1 MRAHPSNV
9 ITVNWICWKCEDY
22 VDSYPIMPRAV
33 IGILR
38 HEPGQLG
45 EGLTVH
51 FQVSQDKPLKKCTT
65 GQKPKN
71 TLYVPPWKVSR
82 IPKSEKF
89 LLVKSGIKGFGIQL
103 K

>member
-1 MRAHPSNV
+1 
-9 ITVNWICWKCEDY
+9 
-22 VDSYPIMPRAV
+22 MPRAV

-45 EGLTVH
+45 EGLKVH
-51 FQVSQDKPLKKCTT
+51 FQVSQDKPLKKWTT

-89 LLVKSGIKGFGIQL
+89 LLVKSGTMGFGIRNSAQAIRNSANDKNL
-103 K
+103 ESEFH

>member
-1 MRAHPSNV
+1 
-9 ITVNWICWKCEDY
+9 
-22 VDSYPIMPRAV
+22 MPRAV

-45 EGLTVH
+45 EGLKVH
-51 FQVSQDKPLKKCTT
+51 FQVSQDKPLKKWTT

-71 TLYVPPWKVSR
+71 TLYVPPWKISR

-89 LLVKSGIKGFGIQL
+89 LLVKSGTMGFGIRNSTQVIRNSANDKNL
-103 K
+103 ECEFH